1 MFWLVIGTIGAVAYL
16 VGMFLVPVWMGGAS
30 YMDALIVFLSTIAI
44 VVFVGL
50 TIFALMAGIG
60 QVFG

>member
-1 MFWLVIGTIGAVAYL
+1 MFWLVIGIIGAVAYL

-30 YMDALIVFLSTIAI
+30 YKDALIVFLSTIAI

-50 TIFALMAGIG
+50 TVFALMTGIER
-60 QVFG
+60 VFG

>member
-1 MFWLVIGTIGAVAYL
+1 MFWLVLGIIGAVVYL
-16 VGMFLVPVWMGGAS
+16 IGLFLVPVWMGGAS

-50 TIFALMAGIG
+50 TIFALMTGIG

>member
-1 MFWLVIGTIGAVAYL
+1 MFWLVIGIIGAVVYL

-50 TIFALMAGIG
+50 TIFALMTGIG

>member
-1 MFWLVIGTIGAVAYL
+1 MFWLVIGIIGVVVYL
-16 VGMFLVPVWMGGAS
+16 VGMFLGLVWMGGAS
-30 YMDALIVFLSTIAI
+30 YMDALIVFLCTIAI

-50 TIFALMAGIG
+50 TVFALMTGIG

>member
-1 MFWLVIGTIGAVAYL
+1 MFWLVLGIIGAVVYL
-16 VGMFLVPVWMGGAS
+16 IGLFLVPVWMGGAS

-50 TIFALMAGIG
+50 TVFALMTGIG

>member
-1 MFWLVIGTIGAVAYL
+1 MFWLVIGVIRVVVYL

-44 VVFVGL
+44 VVFIGL
-50 TIFALMAGIG
+50 TVFALMTGIG
-60 QVFG
+60 QVFR

>member
-1 MFWLVIGTIGAVAYL
+1 MFWLVIGIIGAVVYL

-44 VVFVGL
+44 VVFIGL
-50 TIFALMAGIG
+50 TIFALMTGIG